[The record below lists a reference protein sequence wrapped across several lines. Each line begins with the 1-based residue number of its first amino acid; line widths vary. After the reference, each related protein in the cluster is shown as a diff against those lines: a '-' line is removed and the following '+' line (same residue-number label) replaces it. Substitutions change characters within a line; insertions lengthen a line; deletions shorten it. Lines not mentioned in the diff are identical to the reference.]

1 MLGSGKRRG
10 STGPCSDPWGTFRA
24 KQVRTPSLPWALGWW
39 LWALKIL
46 QSWKVACMLLVVQLL
61 FSVWLFVTPWTVAQA
76 SSSFSI
82 SGVCSNSCPPN
93 HLILYVAW
101 LKDNG
106 FRPRFNC
113 ITYPEGSDQEL
124 FSDDIDPYEA
134 LACCLWHFQ
143 KWLLPHDCS
152 DKESFSAVMSLRI
165 PNFSERKRGDYK
177 YRLPSISH
185 FLNSCICGHKKKP

>member
-1 MLGSGKRRG
+1 MVAVSPQD
-10 STGPCSDPWGTFRA
+10 SA
-24 KQVRTPSLPWALGWW
+24 E
-39 LWALKIL
+39 LKGGL
-46 QSWKVACMLLVVQLL
+46 HVACC
-61 FSVWLFVTPWTVAQA
+61 SVAISCLTLCDPMDCSTLPWTVG
-76 SSSFSI
+76 FTI

-113 ITYPEGSDQEL
+113 ITHPEGSDQEL

-152 DKESFSAVMSLRI
+152 DKESFSPVMSLRI

-185 FLNSCICGHKKKP
+185 FLNSCICGHKKKT